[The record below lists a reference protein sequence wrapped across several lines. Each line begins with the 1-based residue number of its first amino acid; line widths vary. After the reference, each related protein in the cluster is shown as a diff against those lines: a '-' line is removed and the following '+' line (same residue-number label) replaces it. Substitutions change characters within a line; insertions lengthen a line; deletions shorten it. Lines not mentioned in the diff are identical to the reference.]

1 MQNEF
6 LVLAGTR
13 VSLEGRTVMA
23 SGDFLVSFD
32 GKLLNYI
39 NHVRSGVKHLVD
51 NGEFSG
57 YFVDCTTEYGIA
69 TINIADLLTMH

>member
-6 LVLAGTR
+6 LVLAWTR
-13 VSLEGRTVMA
+13 VSLEWRTVMA
-23 SGDFLVSFD
+23 SWDFLVSFD

-39 NHVRSGVKHLVD
+39 NHVRSWVKHLVD
-51 NGEFSG
+51 NGEFSW
-57 YFVDCTTEYGIA
+57 YFVDCTTEYWIA